1 VLAAIWAALRARR
14 SDRPYPWL
22 AGAGVLCGLS
32 VLAHANMIVLVV
44 PLILLAWQARPAS
57 APEARWRSLLG
68 PGLIVGCMLVTLTPW
83 LVRNAIV
90 MHRFVFVTD
99 ETGITLVGTY
109 NHTSAV
115 NHGLPYKW
123 RLYYDIAGEG
133 PLIRQAPQLTELQLS
148 DRLQSQA
155 QHYILGHLT
164 APFEVAYY
172 NSRRLLE
179 LAGSHAW
186 QASAKVISLSPG
198 VARAGVISFYLL
210 CLLALAG
217 AFTRAAWRAWRWL
230 WITPM
235 LLWLSVVLINVE
247 TPRFRE
253 PIDAFL
259 IVFAAC
265 GLAAAVRWLRT
276 RLGGAPVARSAVGP
290 LPTGASERVEVG

>member
-1 VLAAIWAALRARR
+1 
-14 SDRPYPWL
+14 
-22 AGAGVLCGLS
+22 

-44 PLILLAWQARPAS
+44 PLVLLAWQVKPAAAPAS
-57 APEARWRSLLG
+57 ARWRSLLA
-68 PGLIVGCMLVTLTPW
+68 PGLIVGCLLLTLTPW

-109 NHTSAV
+109 NPTSAA

-123 RLYYDIAGEG
+123 RLYYGIAGED
-133 PLIRQAPQLTELQLS
+133 PLIHQARRLTELQLS

-155 QHYILGHLT
+155 EHYISNHLT

-186 QASAKVISLSPG
+186 QASAQAISLPTG
-198 VARAGVISFYLL
+198 LARAGVISFYVL
-210 CLLALAG
+210 CLLALVG
-217 AFTRAAWRAWRWL
+217 AFTRAARRAWRWL
-230 WITPM
+230 WVTPV
-235 LLWLSVVLINVE
+235 LLWLSVVVINVE

-259 IVFAAC
+259 IVLAAC
-265 GLAAAVRWLRT
+265 GLAEAVRWLRAQL
-276 RLGGAPVARSAVGP
+276 RGAPVARSAVGP